1 MLRRHLARAVWIGL
15 ALGLALAGPVRHA
28 PADPLP
34 VKSGK
39 VVLPLTGLAVD
50 LPADK
55 RKNAT
60 WMLSGSW
67 SLTDGGA
74 AFDGRDVVDLK
85 VGDKLVAG
93 NWVHIGYFNAG
104 DCAAV
109 VKALDV
115 PDRWT
120 GEKTLWGL
128 KFQVAGGTWDFENN
142 LGKKPAIALCVAN
155 AAGGSLLLYHFFLED
170 KAPVGKAGLAPLARD
185 KFLERVAKAW
195 KSMLGTWE
203 FSQKTPDG
211 GTFRGRSVI
220 TSLFGGRVIFA
231 TGFLGNENAMGQ
243 HSHFTAGI
251 DPESGEWMVWNFDQD
266 GSFTKG
272 PAYFD
277 GNNLVVDWKTANAAD
292 GKVIDYRVEYVFHD
306 NGEYTVKVLT
316 PAEKNGTRGTI
327 AEVRYKKV
335 GDQVPAAA
343 ETAAK

>member
-1 MLRRHLARAVWIGL
+1 MLRLAFAICL
-15 ALGLALAGPVRHA
+15 
-28 PADPLP
+28 
-34 VKSGK
+34 
-39 VVLPLTGLAVD
+39 VL
-50 LPADK
+50 
-55 RKNAT
+55 
-60 WMLSGSW
+60 
-67 SLTDGGA
+67 
-74 AFDGRDVVDLK
+74 
-85 VGDKLVAG
+85 
-93 NWVHIGYFNAG
+93 
-104 DCAAV
+104 
-109 VKALDV
+109 
-115 PDRWT
+115 
-120 GEKTLWGL
+120 
-128 KFQVAGGTWDFENN
+128 
-142 LGKKPAIALCVAN
+142 
-155 AAGGSLLLYHFFLED
+155 
-170 KAPVGKAGLAPLARD
+170 LAPLARAGERILRNEGVIHAGASEIFNCFRTGDGLKKLWGVAHAEVDFKVGGMIRTNYDPAGKIGDDSTIGNAILAYEPDRMLAIRPIAPVGAQDFIKKLCETGWTVIRLEPLTPTSTKLSVTMAGFGEGELYD
-185 KFLERVAKAW
+185 KAYAFFEQGNAWTVMKMQESMNDKAREARNERVAKAW

-335 GDQVPAAA
+335 ADQVPSAA